1 MLAVRQ
7 DPQRARAERSLGCGP
22 RQGRRPHVAA
32 GTRGGELQPLS
43 GSDTRQ
49 SDAGTGNDTGVVTI
63 TVTSLDE
70 ARHQADDFDAI
81 ISAGPKRS
89 QCNFGHRNHLV
100 RTFLDITAGRF
111 APTSADVAA
120 MLDFA
125 ASCQGS
131 LLIHCHR
138 GESRSTA
145 VAIGAWVQAGAT
157 TTEACD
163 LLVAAMPAGRAPKPN
178 PLLLQLVE
186 HHLGASGLVLD
197 VARRWPSAA
206 ALLPVAT
213 TRSW

>member
-1 MLAVRQ
+1 M
-7 DPQRARAERSLGCGP
+7 
-22 RQGRRPHVAA
+22 
-32 GTRGGELQPLS
+32 
-43 GSDTRQ
+43 
-49 SDAGTGNDTGVVTI
+49 VTI
-63 TVTSLDE
+63 AVASLEE
-70 ARHQADDFDAI
+70 ARRQADDFDAI

-100 RTFLDITAGRF
+100 RTFLDITAGRY

-125 ASCQGS
+125 ASCHGS
-131 LLIHCHR
+131 LLIHCHQ

-145 VAIGAWVQAGAT
+145 VAIGVWVQAGAT
-157 TTEACD
+157 PTEACD
-163 LLVAAMPAGRAPKPN
+163 LLVAAIPAGRTAKPN

-186 HHLGASGLVLD
+186 QHLGASGLVLD